1 MAYLNLDK
9 TRLVN
14 LEYSLYREI
23 IRTNRAGSYSS
34 STIIGCNTRKYHGM
48 LVCPID
54 HFNGGRFV
62 LLSSLDVSLVQHE
75 QAFNLG
81 IRKYQG
87 NHYEPKGHKYLTDL
101 EMDTIPKRAYRV
113 GGMVISTEML
123 LVETEEQ
130 LLVKVTLVDAH
141 SPTKIRFKP
150 FLAFRSIH
158 DLTRQNM
165 VANTRYEDAEQ
176 GIKIKMYE
184 GFPYLNMQLSKKTEF
199 IASPDWFRGV
209 EYIKEQHRGYPFQE
223 DLFVPG
229 YFEMDIEKGESIIFS
244 ASTAE
249 IKPNGLKS
257 KFTRELKKRIP
268 RDTLLN
274 NLLNASQQFIQ
285 NRNGIFKLV
294 AGYHWYGN
302 RLRDTFVALPGLM
315 AFQEDKSIYLQILDQ
330 AIEEVRKVY
339 FAETSFG
346 LKSNLKDIDVPLWMF
361 FTIQEV
367 ERMFP
372 EIDICQK
379 YGKAMTEVIQYILRL
394 KNDVIHL
401 DDSGLIHAKYPGKP
415 LTWMDAMVDGYP
427 VTWRP
432 GFTVEVNALWYN
444 ALCYYGNSCSKNKR
458 NKEAKEAID
467 LATKVKTSFEATFW
481 DDTDGYLYDFV
492 DGDYADNSIRPN
504 QILAVSLPYSP
515 LDPEKRKLVIDVVKN
530 ELLTPRGLRTL
541 SPQSPKYQGVLE
553 GTQKERDLGLHQ
565 GSVFPWLVAFFAE
578 GYLSIHKQGGLPF
591 IKRILEGFE
600 EEMGDHCLGSIS
612 ECFNGNPPHI
622 GKGAISMAWNV
633 AGVLRII
640 KLIEKY
646 S

>member
-9 TRLVN
+9 TKLVN
-14 LEYSLYREI
+14 LEYSLVREM

-34 STIIGCNTRKYHGM
+34 SSIIGCNTRKYHGM

-62 LLSSLDVSLVQHE
+62 LLSSLDISLIQH
-75 QAFNLG
+75 QQVFNLG

-87 NHYEPKGHKYLTDL
+87 SHYEPKGHKYLTDL
-101 EMDTIPKRAYRV
+101 EIDNIPKRIYRV
-113 GGMVISTEML
+113 GGIIISVETL

-130 LLVKVTLVDAH
+130 LLVKVTLEDAH

-158 DLTRQNM
+158 DLTKQNM
-165 VANTRYEDAEQ
+165 VANTRYEDAPN

-184 GFPYLNMQLSKKTEF
+184 GFPYLNMQVNKKNDF

-209 EYIKEQHRGYPFQE
+209 EYLKEQHRGYPFQE

-229 YFEMDIEKGESIIFS
+229 YFEMDLVKGESIIFS

-249 IKPNGLKS
+249 IKPNGLKA
-257 KFTRELKKRIP
+257 KFTKEVSKRIP

-274 NLLNASQQFIQ
+274 NLLNAAQQFTQ
-285 NRNGIFKLV
+285 NRGGSIKLV
-294 AGYHWYGN
+294 AGYHWYN
-302 RLRDTFVALPGLM
+302 VRLRDTFVALPGLM
-315 AFQEDKSIYLQILDQ
+315 VFQKDKSTYLKILDQ
-330 AIEEVRKVY
+330 AIEELRKIF
-339 FAETSFG
+339 FAESELG
-346 LKSNLKDIDVPLWMF
+346 LKPDFKDIDVPLWMF

-367 ERMFP
+367 EKIFP
-372 EIDICQK
+372 EIDIFQK
-379 YGKAMTEVIQYILRL
+379 YGKAMIEVIQYIMRL
-394 KNDVIHL
+394 QSEVVRL
-401 DDSGLIHAKYPGKP
+401 DESGLIYAKLPGTP
-415 LTWMDAMVDGYP
+415 LTWMDAIVDGYP

-432 GFTVEVNALWYN
+432 GYTVEVNALWYN
-444 ALCYYGNSCSKNKR
+444 ALCYYSNLCSKN
-458 NKEAKEAID
+458 NKHKHAIEFQ
-467 LATKVKTSFEATFW
+467 LLSEKVKKSFEQTFW
-481 DDTDGYLYDFV
+481 DEKNGYLFDFV
-492 DGDYADNSIRPN
+492 DEDYSDDSIRPN
-504 QILAVSLPYSP
+504 QILAVSLEYSP
-515 LDPEKRKLVIDVVKN
+515 LDLEKRKQIIDVVKN

-553 GTQKERDLGLHQ
+553 GSQKQRDLALHQ
-565 GSVFPWLVAFFAE
+565 GSVFPWLEAFFIQ
-578 GYLSIHKQGGLPF
+578 GYLSIHQQGGLPF
-591 IKRILEGFE
+591 VKRILEEFE
-600 EEMGDHCLGSIS
+600 EEMNDHCLGSIS
-612 ECFNGNPPHI
+612 ECFNGNPPHL

-633 AGVLRII
+633 GGILRII